1 MVMGYEWD
9 GEKRE
14 TNLKDHGVDFAAVED
29 FNWDASL
36 TLPDVRNDYGEE
48 RFISVAPIQ
57 GRLHVLVW
65 TPRDASVRVVSLR
78 KANSREVRNY
88 ERQKQE

>member
-1 MVMGYEWD
+1 MGYEWD
-9 GEKRE
+9 VEKCER
-14 TNLKDHGVDFAAVED
+14 NLKDYGVDFAAVED
-29 FNWDASL
+29 FSWDASL
-36 TLPDVRNDYGEE
+36 TLQDVRNEYCEE

-65 TPRDASVRVVSLR
+65 TPRDGSVRVISLR

-88 ERQKQE
+88 ERQKQER